1 MHKAPVRSSSEVR
14 SRRIE
19 FHRRLSIFYYYLPN
33 CTIVALF
40 PSLLKFTFKS
50 HCQAACNVVT
60 AEIAGNGRGAVINI
74 TDSEG
79 VLSRLSRDDHKGG
92 EEALSILSAQDP

>member
-19 FHRRLSIFYYYLPN
+19 YHRRLPIFYYYLPN
-33 CTIVALF
+33 CTIVA
-40 PSLLKFTFKS
+40 PCLKFTYKPR
-50 HCQAACNVVT
+50 CQAVCNVVT

-74 TDSEG
+74 TDCEY

>member
-19 FHRRLSIFYYYLPN
+19 YHRRLPIFYYYLPN
-33 CTIVALF
+33 STIVALY
-40 PSLLKFTFKS
+40 PYLLKFTFKS
-50 HCQAACNVVT
+50 HCLDVCNVVT

-74 TDSEG
+74 TDCED
-79 VLSRLSRDDHKGG
+79 VLLRLSRDDHKGG
-92 EEALSILSAQDP
+92 EEALSILSAQYT